1 MRAPVPH
8 PLLRSSL
15 ALLVF
20 ADLLLLAS
28 FVLDQWFEVTSGQ
41 AWGLAAL
48 LALPL
53 TMLAMPLV
61 DMVLAGLEPHA
72 GDAFSG
78 DKIPGVGQ

>member
-1 MRAPVPH
+1 MRAPVLH

-15 ALLVF
+15 VLLVL

-28 FVLDQWFEVTSGQ
+28 FVFNQWFDVTAGQ

-61 DMVLAGLEPHA
+61 DTVLASLESRA
-72 GDAFSG
+72 NDDFSG
-78 DKIPGVGQ
+78 DKIPGAGQ